1 MSFNLIKQ
9 INQKKGFFYNFLEH
23 PFFYD
28 FIQHATL
35 AYKFRNRLIME
46 ELKKNKFNKI
56 LDIGCGTANILNVL
70 GNNMKYYGFD
80 TNKKCIIY
88 AKNKY
93 INQNFFCK
101 IFDKKNSKIVPKV
114 DVIILNA
121 VLHHLNSKEIILLL
135 ELLKNKIKNDGK
147 IIIIEPFYS
156 KTTFSFRNILVKIR
170 DKIGEY
176 DRGNFVRSINEYRK
190 LISKKLK
197 IKKVQVEYPILPP
210 LNFVK
215 FICN

>member
-1 MSFNLIKQ
+1 MIK
-9 INQKKGFFYNFLEH
+9 
-23 PFFYD
+23 
-28 FIQHATL
+28 
-35 AYKFRNRLIME
+35 E
-46 ELKKNKFNKI
+46 ELKKNKFIKI

-70 GNNMKYYGFD
+70 SNNLKYYGFD
-80 TNKKCIIY
+80 ANKKCIIY

-101 IFDKKNSKIVPKV
+101 IFNEKNSKIVPKV

-121 VLHHLNSKEIILLL
+121 VLHHLDNKEITLLL
-135 ELLKNKIKNDGK
+135 ELLKKKIKDKGK

-156 KTTFSFRNILVKIR
+156 RITFSFANILVKIR

-176 DRGNFVRSINEYRK
+176 DRGNFVRSINEYKK

-197 IKKVQVEYPILPP
+197 IKKVQVEYPLLPP

>member
-1 MSFNLIKQ
+1 MPFNLIKE
-9 INQKKGFFYNFLEH
+9 INQKKRFFYNFLEH

-28 FIQHATL
+28 FIQHVTL
-35 AYKFRNRLIME
+35 AYKFRNRSIKE
-46 ELKKNKFNKI
+46 ELKNNKFYKI
-56 LDIGCGTANILNVL
+56 LDIGCATANILNVL
-70 GNNMKYYGFD
+70 GNNVKYYGFD

-121 VLHHLNSKEIILLL
+121 VLHHLNNKEIILLL
-135 ELLKNKIKNDGK
+135 YLLKTKIKNNGK

-156 KTTFSFRNILVKIR
+156 KTTFSFGNILVKIR
-170 DKIGEY
+170 DKIAEY
-176 DRGNFVRSINEYRK
+176 DRGNFVRSINEYRM
-190 LISKKLK
+190 LISKKLQ
-197 IKKVQVEYPILPP
+197 IKKVQIEYPILPP

>member
-1 MSFNLIKQ
+1 MIKQ

-35 AYKFRNRLIME
+35 AYKFRNRLITE
-46 ELKKNKFNKI
+46 ELKKNKFYKI

-70 GNNMKYYGFD
+70 GNNNKYYGFD

-93 INQNFFCK
+93 KNQNFFCM

-121 VLHHLNSKEIILLL
+121 VLHHLNSKETILLL

-156 KTTFSFRNILVKIR
+156 KTTFSFRNTLDKIR
-170 DKIGEY
+170 DKIAEY

-190 LISKKLK
+190 LITKKMK
-197 IKKVQVEYPILPP
+197 IKKVQIEYPILPP